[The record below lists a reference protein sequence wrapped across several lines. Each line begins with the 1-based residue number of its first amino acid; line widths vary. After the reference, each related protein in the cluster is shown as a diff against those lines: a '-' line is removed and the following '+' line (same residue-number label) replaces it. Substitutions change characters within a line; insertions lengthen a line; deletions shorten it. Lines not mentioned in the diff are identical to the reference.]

1 MDGADFKTMIPAD
14 KIQLRIREMG
24 KQIAQDYKGQEL
36 TAICVLKGA
45 FIFMA
50 DLVRAID
57 LTVYCEFMRISSYG
71 DEKVS
76 SGKVKVVTDIAAD
89 KVKGKHILLVED
101 IVDTGNSIVFLQK
114 HLQQYQPASV
124 KVCGLLLK
132 EAKLQH
138 PLKVDYVG
146 FKIEPV
152 FVIGYG
158 LDCAEKFRNLPDI
171 LVHKD

>member
-1 MDGADFKTMIPAD
+1 MDGTDFKMLIAAK
-14 KIQLRIREMG
+14 KIQSRIREMG
-24 KQIAQDYKGQEL
+24 KQITQDYQGKEL
-36 TAICVLKGA
+36 TAVGVLKGA

-76 SGKVKVVTDIAAD
+76 SGNVRVVNDIASD
-89 KVKGKHILLVED
+89 KVKGKHLLLVED
-101 IVDTGNSIVFLQK
+101 IIDTGNSIVFLQDYLK
-114 HLQQYQPASV
+114 KYEPASI

-138 PLKVDYVG
+138 PVKIAYIG

-158 LDCAEKFRNLPDI
+158 LDYAEKFRNLPDI